1 MVMCHKN
8 IRRALALL
16 LGAGF
21 IASCTTHPTA
31 LVTPSVE
38 EAMRPVAESR
48 TAGEARTRQPEAAT
62 EAKPGELTETQPEL
76 TLKKPRARG
85 PRFDL
90 SARDVA
96 IKTILLSLASKL
108 KANIVVDP
116 DIEGTAT
123 LELRDVTL
131 DEALVHLLVPHG
143 LHHQVEDGVIR
154 VSRDQMQVRLF
165 NLNYVMSRREGESR
179 LGASPG
185 AGDGGMTSS
194 RVLSRE
200 EANLWGEIEKGLS
213 NLVYGEGIGPAAAN
227 KTRGEGPSF
236 SIQRQ
241 AGIVLVRHHLKTL
254 HEVARFLEEVEGSVQ
269 RQVFIQAKII
279 EVSLG
284 GENRL
289 GIDWRRV
296 PTSRLAAAMG
306 ESGGAY
312 GVHDQSP
319 EEVIESL
326 SRQGQVH
333 MLSSPKIATLNN
345 QRALI
350 KVGTES
356 VYYPGEEE
364 GPASR
369 PAAMPMSEGIVLDVV
384 PQINANGNIMMSI
397 NTSITESQEPRPGE
411 AGRAAVMDVRQS
423 NTVVLAGSGQT
434 IVIGGLMKKTRKS
447 REDSLSL
454 LGGLF
459 HSDES
464 SEEKTELVILLTPE
478 IMVGDAVDERFRIE
492 QRRLDALGTAE
503 GAVDAWYSANKR

>member
-1 MVMCHKN
+1 M
-8 IRRALALL
+8 A
-16 LGAGF
+16 AGIF
-21 IASCTTHPTA
+21 ASCTAHPTA

-38 EAMRPVAESR
+38 EAMRPVSESR
-48 TAGEARTRQPEAAT
+48 AGSEAKTRQPEAAA

-76 TLKKPRARG
+76 TLKKPRPRG

-96 IKTILLSLASKL
+96 IKSILLSLASKL

-116 DIEGTAT
+116 DVQGTAT
-123 LELRDVTL
+123 LELKDVTL

-143 LHHQVEDGVIR
+143 LHHKVEDGVIR

-165 NLNYVMSRREGESR
+165 HLNYVMSRREGESR

-185 AGDGGMTSS
+185 LGDGAETSS

-200 EANLWGEIEKGLS
+200 EANLWAEIEKGL
-213 NLVYGEGIGPAAAN
+213 NKLVHGEGHNPAAAN
-227 KTRGEGPSF
+227 STEATGPSF

-241 AGIVLVRHHLKTL
+241 AGIIVVRHHPGTL

-279 EVSLG
+279 EVSLS

-296 PTSRLAAAMG
+296 RTSRLAAAMG

-319 EEVIESL
+319 EEVIEAL

-350 KVGTES
+350 KVGREA
-356 VYYPGEEE
+356 VYYLGDED

-369 PAAMPMSEGIVLDVV
+369 RAMPLSEGIVLDVV

-397 NTSITESQEPRPGE
+397 NTSITESAESGPGE
-411 AGRAAVMDVRQS
+411 AGKAMMDVRQS
-423 NTVVLAGSGQT
+423 NTVVIAGNGQT
-434 IVIGGLMKKTRKS
+434 IVIGGLMKKTRQN
-447 REDSLSL
+447 REDSQPLF
-454 LGGLF
+454 GGLF

-492 QRRLDALGTAE
+492 QRRLETLGTAE
-503 GAVDAWYSANKR
+503 APMDAWFSANKR